1 MKWSLFLLFCIV
13 VAILA
18 LFKNHDNFKGGRGGG
33 FRVRGSSRRRGPF
46 TIIDAVGI
54 ILVLFWLFDAS
65 K

>member
-18 LFKNHDNFKGGRGGG
+18 FFKNYDNFKGGRG

-46 TIIDAVGI
+46 NIIDAVGI
-54 ILVLFWLFDAS
+54 VLILFFLYNNR
-65 K
+65 

>member
-18 LFKNHDNFKGGRGGG
+18 LFKSSDSFKGFRPRARGGG
-33 FRVRGSSRRRGPF
+33 GRPGPF
-46 TIIDAVGI
+46 TIVDAVAI
-54 ILVLFWLFDAS
+54 VLLLFWIYVGY

>member
-18 LFKNHDNFKGGRGGG
+18 LFKNYDEFKGGRGG
-33 FRVRGSSRRRGPF
+33 FRRSGRRGPF
-46 TIIDAVGI
+46 TILDAVVI
-54 ILVLFWLFDAS
+54 VLVLFWIFTAY